1 MNQLATVYE
10 VLIDCISGFP
20 SRQIIGCSFADGRI
34 ILATPI
40 EWYANRIHTRGRT
53 VTRRPVSIIEILEKT
68 THRTFLPIE
77 SLSNQVLIFV

>member
-1 MNQLATVYE
+1 M
-10 VLIDCISGFP
+10 
-20 SRQIIGCSFADGRI
+20 

-53 VTRRPVSIIEILEKT
+53 ITRRPVSIIEILEKT